1 MATALSTWN
10 WKNMTDGT
18 SQLSIN
24 FDKKRLNSFE
34 PELLKA
40 SPGITSRDVMAIPNR
55 NKATA
60 ASASIIRRNDDAGAG
75 MVILVRK
82 VGLTGILC
90 RIVVGKSPGD

>member
-24 FDKKRLNSFE
+24 SDKKRLNSLFD

-40 SPGITSRDVMAIPNR
+40 SPGITSRDVMAAGER
-55 NKATA
+55 A
-60 ASASIIRRNDDAGAG
+60 AAA
-75 MVILVRK
+75 
-82 VGLTGILC
+82 
-90 RIVVGKSPGD
+90 VVSKLMAI

>member
-24 FDKKRLNSFE
+24 SDK
-34 PELLKA
+34 
-40 SPGITSRDVMAIPNR
+40 
-55 NKATA
+55 
-60 ASASIIRRNDDAGAG
+60 IIRRNDDAGAG

-82 VGLTGILC
+82 VGLTWILC
-90 RIVVGKSPGD
+90 RTVVGKSPGD